1 MSMQEMLVVWNGIP
15 ISASE
20 CFHLKH
26 GFAVISSVASADVM
40 RREGWCAAA
49 GHIFRLDLWNWPSQD
64 SVQAAAPAVITA
76 SERYQ

>member
-1 MSMQEMLVVWNGIP
+1 MTLYWNDVL
-15 ISASE
+15 ISPLE

-26 GFAVISSVASADVM
+26 DFAVISSFASADVM

-49 GHIFRLDLWNWPSQD
+49 GHIFRLDFRKWPSQD
-64 SVQAAAPAVITA
+64 GVQAVAPAEITA